1 MADEKEDVPLMAS
14 IIRISVNLILIALI
28 AAASGLGLLEM
39 VGTGAPWQMPVFLLA
54 ALIVTVAIT
63 YALRRASTRF
73 APIWQRLLA
82 GLVALALISVSIV
95 LGFGYVWEMF
105 EAREQA
111 FDDTIDRLQVF
122 NRELRVADSQL
133 SGTRDILIVLK
144 DEFVDRA
151 RLEAELGD
159 QCGTVSAGGLGP
171 RAVHLESRASEI
183 SDRVEELNAEIERIR
198 LAWGGVQSRIDDV
211 RDLASAGGLL
221 DLEPADIKAIMRANE
236 EATSAAMEM
245 TALADGEVV
254 RGAVE
259 DFSQWAATYADPEYL
274 REDPN
279 TGARFI
285 CTNPNLARQLSRVSD
300 EIATLPRV
308 EPPPPVQQARTC
320 SARIATMRLV
330 NTVFFRSQAKASNTA
345 AQAVLGKGSLRS
357 DDLFPLGVVLAL
369 HFLLC
374 LLNISGETR
383 RGW

>member
-1 MADEKEDVPLMAS
+1 MAS
-14 IIRISVNLILIALI
+14 IIRISVNLILIGLI

-39 VGTGAPWQMPVFLLA
+39 VGTGAPWQMPVFLLM
-54 ALIVTVAIT
+54 ALIVSVAIA
-63 YALRRASTRF
+63 YAIRQASTRF
-73 APIWQRLLA
+73 VQIWQRLLA
-82 GLVALALISVSIV
+82 GLVALALMSVSIV
-95 LGFGYVWEMF
+95 LGFGFVWEVF

-111 FDDTIDRLQVF
+111 FDDTVDRLQVF

-151 RLEAELGD
+151 HMEAELGD
-159 QCGTVSAGGLGP
+159 QCGMVSPSGLGP

-221 DLEPADIKAIMRANE
+221 DLEPADMKAIMRANE
-236 EATSAAMEM
+236 EATSAAIEM
-245 TALADGEVV
+245 NALADGEVV
-254 RGAVE
+254 RGAVD

-274 REDPN
+274 REDPD

-285 CTNPNLARQLSRVSD
+285 CSNPNLARQLSRVSD
-300 EIATLPRV
+300 ELATLPRV
-308 EPPPPVQQARTC
+308 GPPPPVQQARTG

-330 NTVFFRSQAKASNTA
+330 NTVLFRSQTEAKNPA
-345 AQAVLGKGSLRS
+345 ARADQGTSSLRS

-369 HFLLC
+369 HLLLC
-374 LLNISGETR
+374 LLNISGDTR
-383 RGW
+383 RRW